1 MLHGIEITGEVDWSL
16 VLGLSG
22 RHMQDKLPPEKTV
35 MVNTYPQGDPNW
47 LEIDATYPDQIRQ
60 RFEILARIPNWV
72 IARQDE
78 PEVRAAEVELRDKV
92 VSWLTTQHPQAFVR
106 HADTVTSK
114 LTGVTVDVGPNGAD
128 PMAAVAML
136 ASEDM
141 LLLVP
146 EKDKI
151 TEQTT
156 YRLQS
161 GALLFPNGWS
171 LRSHFHWPKP
181 WIWQREARLAWTEAR
196 LESLVAAR
204 LGKSPAEI
212 HAGRVSQ
219 YENHYADKVDR
230 MMAAMPPERV
240 TWRRNWGP
248 HFGSA
253 MFRHPDHEREY
264 HPASP
269 ANLLRFGTIRSEHET
284 FVKLPQ
290 SGAVVFGI
298 KTYQWPVRAMFDDLL
313 VFNALAKAY
322 DNLTPEMRE
331 YRAYSLPVL
340 GELIKA
346 KRESLAPWRAV

>member
-1 MLHGIEITGEVDWSL
+1 MLHGIELTGRVDWSL

-22 RHMQDKLPPEKTV
+22 RHMQEKLPPPKTV
-35 MVNTYPQGDPNW
+35 MVSTYPQGDNSW
-47 LEIDATYPDQIRQ
+47 LELDATYPDQIRQ
-60 RFEILARIPNWV
+60 RFEILSRIPNWV
-72 IARQDE
+72 IARHDE
-78 PEVRAAEVELRDKV
+78 PEVRAAEFELRDKV

-106 HADTVTSK
+106 EGDVVASK
-114 LTGVTVDVGPNGAD
+114 LTGMAVNVGPQGAD
-128 PMAAVAML
+128 PLAAVALL

-146 EKDKI
+146 EKDRI
-151 TEQTT
+151 TEELT
-156 YRLQS
+156 YRLKS
-161 GALLFPNGWS
+161 GVLLFPNGWS
-171 LRSHFHWPKP
+171 LRSHFNK
-181 WIWQREARLAWTEAR
+181 REPSHFRRNAHNAWTEAR
-196 LESLVAAR
+196 LESLAAAR

-219 YENHYADKVDR
+219 YEKHYSGKVER
-230 MMAAMPPERV
+230 MMAAMPADRV

-253 MFRHPDHEREY
+253 MFRHPDHEFEN

-290 SGAVVFGI
+290 SGAIVFGI
-298 KTYQWPVRAMFDDLL
+298 KTYQWPVRAMFDDPL
-313 VFNALAKAY
+313 VFNALATAY

-331 YRAYSLPVL
+331 YRAQSLPVL
-340 GELIKA
+340 GELIEA
-346 KRESLAPWRAV
+346 KRKSLATLGAV